1 MNESERETS
10 IPAERFADGPAEA
23 SVSASDERPG
33 GGYGGGYGDGDDG
46 RNGDRPD
53 RPDRPGDRSD
63 RPRDRSRDR
72 ANDRSGSR
80 TGDRN
85 GSRAGDRA
93 NDRSGDRPDR
103 PRDRANDRPGSR
115 TGDRNGDRPDRPHQ
129 PPRPHQSRRPD
140 SRPGKDDGLPL
151 PPDSPDVPDDIP
163 LTQWDEDAVRL
174 PDGIPPDADMLA
186 GFGEAA
192 VAAGLTRRQAQA
204 LVDWQ
209 TAFQRERARAQ
220 LDAGMATLRKAWG
233 NKAEANQQAVL
244 GLVSRIDRAL
254 GDESFSRALGESGA
268 ARHAGVVLGLYRI
281 AALMAEDSLGSAA
294 GAAAEHDETALE
306 GLQNALHELRQAR
319 G

>member
-1 MNESERETS
+1 MEGNDVHTPESMTDSVPSETGHETEAIRGSMADASADATAREMNTD
-10 IPAERFADGPAEA
+10 AEKPLEN
-23 SVSASDERPG
+23 E
-33 GGYGGGYGDGDDG
+33 
-46 RNGDRPD
+46 
-53 RPDRPGDRSD
+53 
-63 RPRDRSRDR
+63 
-72 ANDRSGSR
+72 
-80 TGDRN
+80 
-85 GSRAGDRA
+85 
-93 NDRSGDRPDR
+93 
-103 PRDRANDRPGSR
+103 
-115 TGDRNGDRPDRPHQ
+115 Q
-129 PPRPHQSRRPD
+129 PTDPD
-140 SRPGKDDGLPL
+140 SLPL
-151 PPDSPDVPDDIP
+151 SK
-163 LTQWDEDAVRL
+163 WDEDAVRL

-209 TAFQRERARAQ
+209 TAFQQERARAQ
-220 LDAGMATLRKAWG
+220 LDAGMDTLRKAWG
-233 NKAEANQQAVL
+233 NKAEANQKAVL

>member
-46 RNGDRPD
+46 RNGDRS
-53 RPDRPGDRSD
+53 GDRSD

-72 ANDRSGSR
+72 ASDRSGSR

-85 GSRAGDRA
+85 G
-93 NDRSGDRPDR
+93 DR
-103 PRDRANDRPGSR
+103 PRDRANDRPDR
-115 TGDRNGDRPDRPHQ
+115 PRDRNGDRPDRPHQ

-140 SRPGKDDGLPL
+140 NRPGKDDGLPL

-209 TAFQRERARAQ
+209 TAFQQERARAQ

>member
-80 TGDRN
+80 
-85 GSRAGDRA
+85 A
-93 NDRSGDRPDR
+93 
-103 PRDRANDRPGSR
+103 
-115 TGDRNGDRPDRPHQ
+115 GDRNGDRPDRPYQ

>member
-63 RPRDRSRDR
+63 RPRDR

-115 TGDRNGDRPDRPHQ
+115 TGDRPDRPDRPHQ

-209 TAFQRERARAQ
+209 TAFQQERARAQ

>member
-46 RNGDRPD
+46 RNGDRSD
-53 RPDRPGDRSD
+53 RPD

-72 ANDRSGSR
+72 ASDRSGSR
-80 TGDRN
+80 ADGRNGDRP
-85 GSRAGDRA
+85 RDRE

-103 PRDRANDRPGSR
+103 PR
-115 TGDRNGDRPDRPHQ
+115 DRNGDRPDRPHQ

-209 TAFQRERARAQ
+209 TAFQQERARAQ

>member
-46 RNGDRPD
+46 RNGDRP
-53 RPDRPGDRSD
+53 
-63 RPRDRSRDR
+63 
-72 ANDRSGSR
+72 
-80 TGDRN
+80 
-85 GSRAGDRA
+85 
-93 NDRSGDRPDR
+93 
-103 PRDRANDRPGSR
+103 
-115 TGDRNGDRPDRPHQ
+115 DRPDRPHQ

-209 TAFQRERARAQ
+209 TAFQQERARAQ

-268 ARHAGVVLGLYRI
+268 ARHAGVVLGLHRI

>member
-33 GGYGGGYGDGDDG
+33 GGYGGGYGDGDEG
-46 RNGDRPD
+46 RNGDRS
-53 RPDRPGDRSD
+53 GDRSDRPD

-85 GSRAGDRA
+85 GDRPRDRA

-103 PRDRANDRPGSR
+103 PR
-115 TGDRNGDRPDRPHQ
+115 DRNGDRPDRPHQ

-209 TAFQRERARAQ
+209 TAFQQERARAQ

>member
-33 GGYGGGYGDGDDG
+33 GGYGDDG
-46 RNGDRPD
+46 RNGDRP
-53 RPDRPGDRSD
+53 GDRAND

-72 ANDRSGSR
+72 ASDRSGSR

-85 GSRAGDRA
+85 GDRPRDRA

-103 PRDRANDRPGSR
+103 PR
-115 TGDRNGDRPDRPHQ
+115 DRNGDRPDRPHQ

-209 TAFQRERARAQ
+209 TAFQQERARAQ

>member
-33 GGYGGGYGDGDDG
+33 GGYGGGYGDGDEG

-53 RPDRPGDRSD
+53 RPD

-85 GSRAGDRA
+85 GSR
-93 NDRSGDRPDR
+93 
-103 PRDRANDRPGSR
+103 
-115 TGDRNGDRPDRPHQ
+115 TGDRSGDRPDRPHQ

-209 TAFQRERARAQ
+209 TAFQQERARAQ

>member
-103 PRDRANDRPGSR
+103 PRDRAN
-115 TGDRNGDRPDRPHQ
+115 DRPDRPHQ

>member
-93 NDRSGDRPDR
+93 NDRSGDRP
-103 PRDRANDRPGSR
+103 
-115 TGDRNGDRPDRPHQ
+115 DRPDRPHQ

-268 ARHAGVVLGLYRI
+268 ARHAGVVMGLYRI